1 MPWTAIALVVAVF
14 VLAGLLIVW
23 LRQSDEPMEEGHG
36 GNPGAGEDVARRR
49 GSTAALGDDL

>member
-23 LRQSDEPMEEGHG
+23 LRQSDKTDG
-36 GNPGAGEDVARRR
+36 G
-49 GSTAALGDDL
+49 

>member
-23 LRQSDEPMEEGHG
+23 LRQSDEPMAEGRQ
-36 GNPGAGEDVARRR
+36 PRR
-49 GSTAALGDDL
+49 GRRW

>member
-14 VLAGLLIVW
+14 VLVGLLIVW

-36 GNPGAGEDVARRR
+36 GNPGAGEDGSPTPGFNGSSR
-49 GSTAALGDDL
+49 G